1 MQMLSGL
8 RVLAVEQYG
17 AGPFGTQ
24 TLADLGAEV
33 IKIENA
39 ADGGDVSRTVGP
51 HFAAGVEADRAS
63 VFFQSFNRNKK
74 SLCVDLTRAPGRA
87 VLSDLARSADALLDN
102 LRGDVPARLRIDY
115 ASLKDANPRIV
126 CAHLSGYGRDG
137 SRARWPGYDYL
148 MQAEAGYF
156 ALTGDPDG
164 APARMGLSIVDMMAG
179 TMAALALLA
188 GVLDARRSG
197 VGRDVDVS
205 LYDTAMFHLSYVGN
219 WHAATGA
226 NTRREARSAH
236 PSLVPCQSYATRD
249 GWIYLMC
256 NKEKFWRALCE
267 CVSRDDWIA
276 DPRFA
281 DFAARLHHRE
291 LLTRLIDAALAPR
304 TTAEWMACFAGRVP
318 AAPILDVAQAMGNPF
333 VAERG
338 LVREARC
345 NADDGAAA
353 GGGASFGLL
362 ANPIRTAGAPPVDRA
377 APGLGQHTHE
387 LLSAL
392 GYGQDTIDALIADGI
407 IR

>member
-1 MQMLSGL
+1 MPMLSGL

-39 ADGGDVSRTVGP
+39 AEGGDVSRSVGP
-51 HFAAGVEADRAS
+51 HFAAGAAPDRAS

-74 SLCVDLTRAPGRA
+74 SLCVDLSRAEGRQ
-87 VLSDLARSADALLDN
+87 VLRDLARTADALLDN
-102 LRGDVPARLRIDY
+102 LRGDVPARLGLDY
-115 ASLKDANPRIV
+115 ASLKEVNPRIV

-179 TMAALALLA
+179 TTTALALLA
-188 GVLDARRSG
+188 GVLDARRGG

-205 LYDTAMFHLSYVGN
+205 LYDTAMYHLSYVGN
-219 WHAATGA
+219 WQVAAGA
-226 NTRREARSAH
+226 NTTREPRSAH
-236 PSLVPCQSYATRD
+236 PSLTPCQTYATRD

-256 NKEKFWRALCE
+256 NKEKFWRELCE
-267 CVSRDDWIA
+267 CVSRTEWIA

-281 DFAARLHHRE
+281 DFAARLRHRA
-291 LLTRLIDAALAPR
+291 LLTRLIDEALAPR
-304 TTAEWMACFAGRVP
+304 TTAQWMAFFAGRVP
-318 AAPILDVAQAMGNPF
+318 AAPILDVSQALANPL

-338 LVREARC
+338 LVREARDES
-345 NADDGAAA
+345 ADR
-353 GGGASFGLL
+353 ASFGLL
-362 ANPIRTAGAPPVDRA
+362 ANPIRTGDAPAFDRA
-377 APGLGQHTHE
+377 APGLGQHTGE
-387 LLSAL
+387 LLEAL
-392 GYGQDTIDALIADGI
+392 GYGRDAIEALRAQGVV
-407 IR
+407 R

>member
-87 VLSDLARSADALLDN
+87 VLSDRARSADALLDN

-256 NKEKFWRALCE
+256 NKEKF
-267 CVSRDDWIA
+267 
-276 DPRFA
+276 
-281 DFAARLHHRE
+281 
-291 LLTRLIDAALAPR
+291 
-304 TTAEWMACFAGRVP
+304 
-318 AAPILDVAQAMGNPF
+318 
-333 VAERG
+333 
-338 LVREARC
+338 
-345 NADDGAAA
+345 
-353 GGGASFGLL
+353 
-362 ANPIRTAGAPPVDRA
+362 
-377 APGLGQHTHE
+377 
-387 LLSAL
+387 
-392 GYGQDTIDALIADGI
+392 
-407 IR
+407 